1 MLLLCS
7 FIYLINKYLISFLF
21 DNYSKDELIK
31 EEQLKTID
39 NLSIEYKTKELELL
53 LEKKY
58 LKKLFDNQQSWNNQL
73 LVEQN
78 ESKLLQELRSKD
90 LRSLLEKKNNV
101 FILNKNFKK
110 IACDLK
116 KNKELLV
123 FFKDIKNQNNYLAKT
138 LEFLNEH

>member
-1 MLLLCS
+1 MLLLCL
-7 FIYLINKYLISFLF
+7 FIYLINKYLIIFLF

-58 LKKLFDNQQSWNNQL
+58 LKKLFDNQQSWTNQL

-78 ESKLLQELRSKD
+78 KFKLAQEFRLKG
-90 LRSLLEKKNNV
+90 LTSLLEKKNNF
-101 FILNKNFKK
+101 FILNQNFKK
-110 IACDLK
+110 IAYDLE

-123 FFKDIKNQNNYLAKT
+123 FFEDKRNQNNYLAKT

>member
-31 EEQLKTID
+31 KEQLKTID

-53 LEKKY
+53 VEKKF
-58 LKKLFDNQQSWNNQL
+58 LKKIFENQQFWNNQL

-78 ESKLLQELRSKD
+78 KFKLVQELRLKD
-90 LRSLLEKKNNV
+90 LTSLLEKKNNF

-110 IACDLK
+110 IAYDLE

-123 FFKDIKNQNNYLAKT
+123 FFEDKKNKNNYLAKT

>member
-1 MLLLCS
+1 MAENNNLG
-7 FIYLINKYLISFLF
+7 LF
-21 DNYSKDELIK
+21 GNLRRLFSTDVIIRNVGGK
-31 EEQLKTID
+31 QLKTID

-78 ESKLLQELRSKD
+78 KFKLVQEFRLKG
-90 LRSLLEKKNNV
+90 LTSLLEKKNNF
-101 FILNKNFKK
+101 FILNQNFKK
-110 IACDLK
+110 IAYDLE

-123 FFKDIKNQNNYLAKT
+123 FFEDKRNQNNYLAKT
-138 LEFLNEH
+138 LEFLNGH

>member
-1 MLLLCS
+1 MLLLCL
-7 FIYLINKYLISFLF
+7 FIYLINKYLIIFLF

-53 LEKKY
+53 VEKKF
-58 LKKLFDNQQSWNNQL
+58 LKKIFDNQQFWNNQL

-78 ESKLLQELRSKD
+78 KFKLLQELRLKELD
-90 LRSLLEKKNNV
+90 NLLEKKNNF
-101 FILNKNFKK
+101 FILNQNFKK
-110 IACDLK
+110 IAYDLE

-123 FFKDIKNQNNYLAKT
+123 FFEDKRNQNNYLAKT

>member
-1 MLLLCS
+1 MLLLCL

-58 LKKLFDNQQSWNNQL
+58 LKKLFDNQQSWDNQL

-78 ESKLLQELRSKD
+78 KFKLLQDFRLKELD
-90 LRSLLEKKNNV
+90 NLLEKKNNV

>member
-1 MLLLCS
+1 M
-7 FIYLINKYLISFLF
+7 F

-53 LEKKY
+53 VEKKY
-58 LKKLFDNQQSWNNQL
+58 LKKLFDNQQFWNNQL

-78 ESKLLQELRSKD
+78 KFKLVQEFRLKG
-90 LRSLLEKKNNV
+90 LTSLLEKKNNF
-101 FILNKNFKK
+101 FILNQNFKK
-110 IACDLK
+110 IAYDLE

-123 FFKDIKNQNNYLAKT
+123 FFEDKRNQNNYLAKT
-138 LEFLNEH
+138 LELLNEH

>member
-31 EEQLKTID
+31 EEQLKTIY

-53 LEKKY
+53 VEKKF
-58 LKKLFDNQQSWNNQL
+58 LKKIFENQQFWNNQL

-78 ESKLLQELRSKD
+78 KFKLAQEFRLKG
-90 LRSLLEKKNNV
+90 LTSLLEKKNNF
-101 FILNKNFKK
+101 FILNQNFKK
-110 IACDLK
+110 IAYDLE

-123 FFKDIKNQNNYLAKT
+123 FFEDKRNQNNYLAKT

>member
-1 MLLLCS
+1 M
-7 FIYLINKYLISFLF
+7 F

-53 LEKKY
+53 VEKKY
-58 LKKLFDNQQSWNNQL
+58 LKKLFDNQQFWNNQL

-78 ESKLLQELRSKD
+78 KFKLVQEFRLKG
-90 LRSLLEKKNNV
+90 LTSLLEKKNNF
-101 FILNKNFKK
+101 FILNQNFKK
-110 IACDLK
+110 IAYDLE

-123 FFKDIKNQNNYLAKT
+123 FFEDKRNQNNYLAKT

>member
-1 MLLLCS
+1 
-7 FIYLINKYLISFLF
+7 LF

-58 LKKLFDNQQSWNNQL
+58 LKKLFDNQQSWDNQL

-78 ESKLLQELRSKD
+78 KFKLLQDFRLKELD
-90 LRSLLEKKNNV
+90 NLLEKKNNV

>member
-1 MLLLCS
+1 M
-7 FIYLINKYLISFLF
+7 F

-53 LEKKY
+53 VEKKF
-58 LKKLFDNQQSWNNQL
+58 LKKIFDNQQFWNNQL

-78 ESKLLQELRSKD
+78 KFKLVQELRLKD
-90 LRSLLEKKNNV
+90 LTSLLEKKNNF

-110 IACDLK
+110 IAYDLE

-123 FFKDIKNQNNYLAKT
+123 FCEDKRNQNNYLAKT
-138 LEFLNEH
+138 LEFLNGH

>member
-1 MLLLCS
+1 LLLLCL

-58 LKKLFDNQQSWNNQL
+58 LKKLFDNQQSWDNQL

-78 ESKLLQELRSKD
+78 KFKLLQDFRLKELD
-90 LRSLLEKKNNV
+90 NLLEKKNNV

>member
-1 MLLLCS
+1 MLLLCL
-7 FIYLINKYLISFLF
+7 FIYLINKYLIIFLF

-53 LEKKY
+53 VEKKF
-58 LKKLFDNQQSWNNQL
+58 LKKIFENQQFWNNQL

-78 ESKLLQELRSKD
+78 KFKLVQEFRLKG
-90 LRSLLEKKNNV
+90 LTSLLEKKNNF
-101 FILNKNFKK
+101 FILNQNFKK
-110 IACDLK
+110 IAYDLE

-123 FFKDIKNQNNYLAKT
+123 FFEDKRNQNNYLAKT

>member
-1 MLLLCS
+1 MLLLCL

-53 LEKKY
+53 VEKKF
-58 LKKLFDNQQSWNNQL
+58 LKKIFENQQFWNNQL

-78 ESKLLQELRSKD
+78 KFKLVQELRLKD
-90 LRSLLEKKNNV
+90 LINLLERKNNF

-110 IACDLK
+110 IAYDLE

-123 FFKDIKNQNNYLAKT
+123 FFEDIKNQNNYLAKT

>member
-1 MLLLCS
+1 M
-7 FIYLINKYLISFLF
+7 F

-53 LEKKY
+53 VEKKF
-58 LKKLFDNQQSWNNQL
+58 LKKIFDNQQFWNNQL

-78 ESKLLQELRSKD
+78 KFKLAQELRLKD
-90 LRSLLEKKNNV
+90 LTSLLEKKNNF

-110 IACDLK
+110 IAYDLE

-123 FFKDIKNQNNYLAKT
+123 FFEDKKNQNNYLAKT

>member
-1 MLLLCS
+1 M
-7 FIYLINKYLISFLF
+7 F

-53 LEKKY
+53 VEKKF
-58 LKKLFDNQQSWNNQL
+58 LKKIFDNQQFWNNQL

-78 ESKLLQELRSKD
+78 KFKLVQELRLKD
-90 LRSLLEKKNNV
+90 LTSLLEKKNNF

-110 IACDLK
+110 IAYDLE

-123 FFKDIKNQNNYLAKT
+123 FFEDKKNQNNYLAKT

>member
-1 MLLLCS
+1 MLLLCL

>member
-1 MLLLCS
+1 MLLLCL

-78 ESKLLQELRSKD
+78 KFKLLQDFRLKELD
-90 LRSLLEKKNNV
+90 NLLEKKNNV

>member
-1 MLLLCS
+1 MLLLYL

-53 LEKKY
+53 VEKKF
-58 LKKLFDNQQSWNNQL
+58 LKKIFENQQFWNNQL